1 MDLGGSIWF
10 WVTALD
16 LKSIFWLPQVSP
28 CCLYY
33 LFVYKNNNFIFILVL
48 LKANLKILWLP
59 QVDPYCPYFLF
70 VYKHNNFIWDNE
82 GKRNFILVLLHANF
96 TYLDVLTSVLSEN
109 SMKEVLL
116 LLFSELLAQP
126 GRACLLCFTPEFDK
140 VLVSLA
146 HRCLGASLCQIRELS
161 AIGWFA
167 QVAWDLPMLPEQIN
181 LVAPY
186 CLILLPPLDKVFP
199 LTCMFTLDMYSQMDS
214 LASCVFTVVTLIS
227 FTFMNWLCV
236 PFKMAGITKCLTTF
250 LTGIFSLLCSF
261 DWCLLMIF

>member
-1 MDLGGSIWF
+1 MTHI
-10 WVTALD
+10 A
-16 LKSIFWLPQVSP
+16 SIF
-28 CCLYY
+28 CLFTNTTI
-33 LFVYKNNNFIFILVL
+33 LF
-48 LKANLKILWLP
+48 
-59 QVDPYCPYFLF
+59 
-70 VYKHNNFIWDNE
+70 WDNV

-146 HRCLGASLCQIRELS
+146 HRCLGASLCQISHRLICSGCLGFWENQLLVS
-161 AIGWFA
+161 PCC
-167 QVAWDLPMLPEQIN
+167 PMLPEQIN

-199 LTCMFTLDMYSQMDS
+199 DLD
-214 LASCVFTVVTLIS
+214 V
-227 FTFMNWLCV
+227 
-236 PFKMAGITKCLTTF
+236 
-250 LTGIFSLLCSF
+250 
-261 DWCLLMIF
+261 

>member
-1 MDLGGSIWF
+1 MDLGGSIRF

-16 LKSIFWLPQVSP
+16 LKSLFGLPQVSP

-48 LKANLKILWLP
+48 LKANLKFLGLP

-199 LTCMFTLDMYSQMDS
+199 FP
-214 LASCVFTVVTLIS
+214 A
-227 FTFMNWLCV
+227 
-236 PFKMAGITKCLTTF
+236 TKAAARE
-250 LTGIFSLLCSF
+250 SESR
-261 DWCLLMIF
+261 